1 MNENEIKQKL
11 DQLAEYLTQRDTI
24 NLEKQA
30 PLEAIYTPEIK
41 AHIAEIEAEF
51 SEKIDKI
58 DEKIAA
64 LETEIKQSVITYGA
78 SVKGSYLQAIY
89 ARGRVSWD
97 TKSLDGYAA
106 AHPELLALRK
116 KNNTAYS
123 GWQGQVQNEKQQD

>member
-1 MNENEIKQKL
+1 MENEIRKKL
-11 DQLAEYLTQRDTI
+11 EQLADYLTERDTI

-30 PLEAIYTPEIK
+30 LLEAIYTPEIK
-41 AHIAEIEAEF
+41 AYIAEIEAEF
-51 SEKIDKI
+51 SEKINKI
-58 DEKIAA
+58 AEKIAA

-106 AHPELLALRK
+106 AHPELLAFRREGEPSVSIRVVK
-116 KNNTAYS
+116 
-123 GWQGQVQNEKQQD
+123 EK